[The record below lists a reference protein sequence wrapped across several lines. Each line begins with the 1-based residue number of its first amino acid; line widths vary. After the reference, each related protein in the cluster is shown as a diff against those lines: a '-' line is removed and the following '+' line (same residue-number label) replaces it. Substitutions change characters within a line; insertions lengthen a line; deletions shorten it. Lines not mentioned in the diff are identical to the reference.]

1 MASAQSRYSASRK
14 PVNRVGLILLAFVTN
29 PVLAVGVAALMGS
42 SLVVFGAIWESTLQE
57 MVPVEV
63 LERVSSVDML
73 GSFTLLPLGFLA
85 VGWGVERI
93 GVVDSLL
100 VCRAGVVS
108 LTWAGLAVREVR
120 ELR

>member
-1 MASAQSRYSASRK
+1 M
-14 PVNRVGLILLAFVTN
+14 NRVGLILLAFVTN